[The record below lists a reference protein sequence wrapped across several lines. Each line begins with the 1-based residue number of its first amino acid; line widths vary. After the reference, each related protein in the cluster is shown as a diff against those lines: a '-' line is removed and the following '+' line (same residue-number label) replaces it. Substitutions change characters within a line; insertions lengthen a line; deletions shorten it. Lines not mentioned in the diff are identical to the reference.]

1 MTTMLEKALAKATR
15 LPDEEQDAL
24 AAILLDE
31 MASEARWQQAFA
43 DSPDQLAALAGEA
56 LDEFR
61 AGKTQP
67 LDPDDL

>member
-1 MTTMLEKALAKATR
+1 MTTMLEKALAQAAS
-15 LPDEEQDAL
+15 LPHEEQDAL

-43 DSPDQLAALAGEA
+43 DSPDPLAALAGEA
-56 LDEFR
+56 LEEFH

>member
-1 MTTMLEKALAKATR
+1 MTTMLEKALARASK
-15 LPDEEQDAL
+15 LPDDEQDTL

-31 MASEARWQQAFA
+31 MASEARWQKAFA

-56 LDEFR
+56 LEEFR

-67 LDPDDL
+67 LDADDV